1 LVART
6 HYRKAKGGSPF
17 LSEKEYVRI
26 PKKVVAFI
34 IEELE
39 KIKEE
44 LKRR

>member
-1 LVART
+1 
-6 HYRKAKGGSPF
+6 
-17 LSEKEYVRI
+17 LSEKEYVKI
-26 PKKVVAFI
+26 PRKVVAFI